1 MVFDSDKLQPTRI
14 RNHDTDSFT
23 AEFYN
28 LLAHGIMLL
37 PRLGAD
43 HSNRAT
49 FKEKTA

>member
-1 MVFDSDKLQPTRI
+1 MILHGDELQPARI
-14 RNHDTDSFT
+14 RDHDTDGFT
-23 AEFYN
+23 AKFYN